1 METLAAAQPLDFG
14 TPFLKA
20 FWPFILVALG
30 IVALQVAWLY
40 LKRWG
45 RRFLPLPTAERVSQM
60 SGEEFERALR
70 LLLERE
76 GWRVELTPRTGDYGA
91 DLVISREGQRVVV
104 QAKRWKKPA
113 GIRAVQEAL
122 GARDK
127 YRAEE
132 AWVICPSGFTK
143 AAVRQAKASRIRLKD
158 GDWLGKRLRAE

>member
-1 METLAAAQPLDFG
+1 
-14 TPFLKA
+14 
-20 FWPFILVALG
+20 
-30 IVALQVAWLY
+30 
-40 LKRWG
+40 
-45 RRFLPLPTAERVSQM
+45 M

-122 GARDK
+122 GARDR
-127 YRAEE
+127 YRAED
-132 AWVICPSGFTK
+132 AWVICPSGFTQ

-158 GDWLGKRLRAE
+158 GAWLGKRLRAE